1 MSSSNDDV
9 LEWWRTNERVVDQI
23 PEISDAIMEIQSVSY
38 NRKLPSDLP
47 VMERGQTQLTLPP
60 IIPNSDEDNLVKCLN
75 ELNID
80 KINTQGQFFQATV
93 QTGLIT
99 NFSVELLDWWHQIE
113 NKMCDHVYDSKSR
126 QMLDTLENE
135 KEYAKNIL
143 EAVDSALVALNHLN
157 QG

>member
-1 MSSSNDDV
+1 MIENKNWLKSFRMSSSNDDV

-80 KINTQGQFFQATV
+80 KINTQGQFSRLTDGPDRPDV
-93 QTGLIT
+93 HITGF
-99 NFSVELLDWWHQIE
+99 FSGI
-113 NKMCDHVYDSKSR
+113 
-126 QMLDTLENE
+126 
-135 KEYAKNIL
+135 IG
-143 EAVDSALVALNHLN
+143 LVASN
-157 QG
+157 